1 VRTTTELT
9 TAGVLAKGFGSWKS
23 FPPNSCVR
31 SVRRIRSGLG
41 GDYRNLVTR
50 NTWGL
55 VDPGSEAGPVASR
68 RRAGP
73 RLHSRLS
80 RHSTAF
86 TRTCV
91 SRLQQALALTQGV
104 ATVRMRVV

>member
-1 VRTTTELT
+1 VDSGGITGIWSRETPGVSSTPAPRT
-9 TAGVLAKGFGSWKS
+9 
-23 FPPNSCVR
+23 
-31 SVRRIRSGLG
+31 LG
-41 GDYRNLVTR
+41 
-50 NTWGL
+50 
-55 VDPGSEAGPVASR
+55 AGPVASR

-91 SRLQQALALTQGV
+91 SRMQQALALTQGV
-104 ATVRMRVV
+104 ATVRMRVVESTIARQQKGSS